1 MLVLSCSKPP
11 TAENSQAAVNPSAPQ
26 DYSSRLGVAVRTD
39 ARTCVAIRNGTLA
52 AESPIALVVPV
63 SPQSFVEAQISGRS
77 ESACPVTEDI
87 PPGVTNYAI
96 SLPKSSNIPKLTPMV
111 AVAGTSA
118 SNSFQQ
124 DNVSVEA
131 DLDQTKSKNTFR
143 ACGAYNGI
151 YLTVWRGF
159 PINGTLLWTGYYYES
174 GNPGTL
180 PACTAAESKQ
190 VPPQSVNHLPI

>member
-1 MLVLSCSKPP
+1 V
-11 TAENSQAAVNPSAPQ
+11 
-26 DYSSRLGVAVRTD
+26 VA
-39 ARTCVAIRNGTLA
+39 
-52 AESPIALVVPV
+52 V
-63 SPQSFVEAQISGRS
+63 SPQRFIEAQISGPS
-77 ESACPVTEDI
+77 QNACPITEDVS
-87 PPGVTNYAI
+87 PGVTNYEIAA
-96 SLPKSSNIPKLTPMV
+96 PKSSNIPKLTPML
-111 AVAGTSA
+111 AVAGTTT

-131 DLDQTKSKNTFR
+131 DLDQTKSRNTFR

-180 PACTAAESKQ
+180 PTCTAAESKQ
-190 VPPQSVNHLPI
+190 VPPQSANHLPI